1 MSSPSTNDHI
11 NNFLILTM
19 LRGRLSAMSSLLKAI
34 WLPRRINLDV
44 TDNQH
49 PAQQR
54 NEKSLLDGGRK
65 VTQFRDFLFFFCF
78 HYVHHV
84 QINSNSIL
92 AISDSFS
99 ERRKNPEEDLFSPAK
114 WQHGWE
120 KRVKR
125 TEKM

>member
-65 VTQFRDFLFFFCF
+65 VTQFRDFLFFFVF
-78 HYVHHV
+78 TMFITFKLIRIQFWQYR
-84 QINSNSIL
+84 IPSPKDEKTPKRIFFL
-92 AISDSFS
+92 
-99 ERRKNPEEDLFSPAK
+99 RRNGNTDGKK
-114 WQHGWE
+114 G
-120 KRVKR
+120 
-125 TEKM
+125 